1 MNKRTAAIVALA
13 LAASTSAWAESNPA
27 DPYEGYNRFMFK
39 VNDTADRY
47 VLTPV
52 ARGYRAVTP
61 SPVRTGV
68 SNFYNNT
75 ARCGQ
80 LRQQYL
86 RLDIKRASED
96 LVRVGMNTT
105 FGLGG
110 LIDIAG
116 AGEMPNN
123 KNTLGD
129 TFASWGW
136 KNSNYFVYP
145 LTGPSTV
152 RDSVGTTIVAAYPPD
167 NTIFHSTAVR
177 VGSKAINAVNTRES
191 PAAIYRQPRFRRGD
205 RSNMP
210 ICVMSICVCAPSKW
224 AALRRTAKMTI
235 STSTTWSAAAERGSQ
250 PLPQLDAANAPAAPS
265 IAPAAADYKPIE
277 MQPAEKPQA
286 GSQPISLEPP
296 SLNDEGIMLGLWQP
310 DSRLQY

>member
-52 ARGYRAVTP
+52 VRGYRAVTP

-68 SNFYNNT
+68 SNFYNN
-75 ARCGQ
+75 
-80 LRQQYL
+80 LRDVVSFGSNIL

-96 LVRVGMNTT
+96 LVRVGINTT

-145 LTGPSTV
+145 LKGPSTV
-152 RDSVGTTIVAAYPPD
+152 RDSVGTI
-167 NTIFHSTAVR
+167 
-177 VGSKAINAVNTRES
+177 TRDKGFV
-191 PAAIYRQPRFRRGD
+191 I
-205 RSNMP
+205 
-210 ICVMSICVCAPSKW
+210 
-224 AALRRTAKMTI
+224 
-235 STSTTWSAAAERGSQ
+235 
-250 PLPQLDAANAPAAPS
+250 
-265 IAPAAADYKPIE
+265 
-277 MQPAEKPQA
+277 
-286 GSQPISLEPP
+286 
-296 SLNDEGIMLGLWQP
+296 
-310 DSRLQY
+310 